1 MSMSH
6 HEWHN
11 IELCRA
17 CIRLAEEDFGGS
29 AAHQRWRRYQ
39 FDQRLE
45 EPEYKLWRIHGVHDK
60 MVRSMA
66 LALFDQV
73 RRNYRR
79 KELQRAWDRL
89 ARHGRVQQ
97 QLCRRGPIKRE
108 LATHETA
115 TRVAVERVRESLC

>member
-6 HEWHN
+6 HEWHS
-11 IELCRA
+11 IELCRV
-17 CIRLAEEDFGGS
+17 CVRLAEEDFGGS

-45 EPEYKLWRIHGVHDK
+45 EPEYKLRHIHGVHDK

-66 LALFDQV
+66 LALLDEV

-79 KELQRAWDRL
+79 KELQRAWDRF

-97 QLCRRGPIKRE
+97 QLYRRRPIKCE
-108 LATHETA
+108 LATHETT
-115 TRVAVERVRESLC
+115 TRVAVGRVRESLC